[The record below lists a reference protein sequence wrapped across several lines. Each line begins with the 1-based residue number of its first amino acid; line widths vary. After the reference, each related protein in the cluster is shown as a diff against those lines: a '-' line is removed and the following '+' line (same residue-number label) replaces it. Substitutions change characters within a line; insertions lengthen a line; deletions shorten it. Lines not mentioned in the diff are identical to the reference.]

1 MVKDGHTASVLGIGE
16 DSKKVILEDN
26 GVQLIRLPKPI
37 SPVARYI
44 ENFIRINKELKRIQ
58 KTTAIDIVETS
69 ELDCA
74 YLPKNTLY
82 KKVIEEK
89 TPLLGICLGAQMLGN
104 KSEEGTEKGLAWI
117 DMDVVKFDTKK
128 LSNNLKVPHMNWN
141 EINIKKTTPLFNKL
155 NNQSRFY
162 FVHTYHMQTN
172 NPTDVLCTSN
182 YGYEFVSGVHKN
194 NIWGMQ
200 FHPEKSHKFGMKLL
214 ENFAAI

>member
-1 MVKDGHTASVLGIGE
+1 MITIINYGAGNIKSIQNMLKKLGVESEIS
-16 DSKKVILEDN
+16 DDATTINNAKKLILP
-26 GVQLIRLPKPI
+26 GVGAFDYGMQQLKKSGL
-37 SPVARYI
+37 I
-44 ENFIRINKELKRIQ
+44 E
-58 KTTAIDIVETS
+58 
-69 ELDCA
+69 
-74 YLPKNTLY
+74 TLY

>member
-1 MVKDGHTASVLGIGE
+1 MITIINYGAGNIKSIQNMLKKLGIE
-16 DSKKVILEDN
+16 SEISDDATTINNAKKLILP
-26 GVQLIRLPKPI
+26 GVGAFDYGMQQLKKSGL
-37 SPVARYI
+37 I
-44 ENFIRINKELKRIQ
+44 E
-58 KTTAIDIVETS
+58 
-69 ELDCA
+69 
-74 YLPKNTLY
+74 TLY